1 MEILKLSVRAISA
14 KLNTFMSKIEV
25 KLFGGYLLFL
35 LAVLMLA
42 MLTSCSSGWAVAGY
56 ELTPQDTSENTVFI
70 EIVSSDSVSHWYSD
84 KIYHGDNWC
93 YKHGIWED
101 VRIK

>member
-1 MEILKLSVRAISA
+1 MEILKLSVQAISA

-42 MLTSCSSGWAVAGY
+42 MLTSCSSGWSVAGY

-70 EIVSSDSVSHWYSD
+70 EIMSSDSVSHWYSD

>member
-42 MLTSCSSGWAVAGY
+42 MLTSCSSGWSVAGY
-56 ELTPQDTSENTVFI
+56 EV
-70 EIVSSDSVSHWYSD
+70 
-84 KIYHGDNWC
+84 
-93 YKHGIWED
+93 
-101 VRIK
+101 